1 MKRKLGNKVSM
12 LVIEDFIIAY
22 NWGPAKEPVKIPPLT
37 SLENEEDFET
47 LKVFIIMCETNFQF

>member
-1 MKRKLGNKVSM
+1 M
-12 LVIEDFIIAY
+12 LVIEDFTIAD